1 MLYNLQLPTWS
12 TRQVSCKT
20 HTHAHT
26 MNLFSHSLLPHA
38 SHTLLPPLAHTSH
51 TPDSTELLNQ
61 MFNLVYDVDV
71 VNELSF
77 YRWRDKGTE
86 RFGRGN
92 AVISV
97 KTFFDWLENAETESE
112 GEGEEGGE
120 MR

>member
-1 MLYNLQLPTWS
+1 
-12 TRQVSCKT
+12 
-20 HTHAHT
+20 
-26 MNLFSHSLLPHA
+26 
-38 SHTLLPPLAHTSH
+38 
-51 TPDSTELLNQ
+51 

-120 MR
+120 MRWDACSLLEQLLSSFTWLVPILCL